1 MKKTVILLLLYFCGM
16 VCMAQN
22 PKPYFTLTPSVFK
35 SNEPL
40 YREFKNPFWA
50 VNPPCDSMKLE
61 CIKGQAKVW
70 LDEYGTWII
79 VPDKDTESV
88 WIGVICQNN
97 VIDTIEYKT
106 RNFECRDISL
116 RFKDDYF
123 PLVKQVRC
131 EPIVNFLSHR
141 YEWIS
146 SKFCKKKLKEYK
158 KTHKYEG
165 KLTLKE
171 ELVIHFEPELLE
183 QYFPQDL
190 RFGIDTCTIT
200 LYGKYD
206 KRTGKKPI
214 KYQKHYTSLKFEID
228 LEIIIEK
235 MQKGDLLNIA
245 IHNVLR
251 LNYAGQR
258 KPITTD
264 SYNGWGDD
272 SWANETEKTQTI
284 LNCLEKNFEIE

>member
-1 MKKTVILLLLYFCGM
+1 
-16 VCMAQN
+16 MAQN

-35 SNEPL
+35 SPKPL
-40 YREFKNPFWA
+40 YCEFKNPFWA
-50 VNPPCDSMKLE
+50 VNQPCDSMQLK
-61 CIKGQAKVW
+61 CIKGEAKVW

-79 VPDKDTESV
+79 VPGKDTESV

-116 RFKDDYF
+116 RFKDDYC
-123 PLVKQVRC
+123 PLLKQQRC
-131 EPIVNFLSHR
+131 DPANNLLSHL
-141 YEWIS
+141 YQEMP
-146 SKFCKKKLKEYK
+146 SKFLKEQLKEYK

-171 ELVIHFEPELLE
+171 ELDIHFEPELLE
-183 QYFPQDL
+183 QYYPQDL

-206 KRTGKKPI
+206 KRIGKKPI
-214 KYQKHYTSLKFEID
+214 KYQKHYTSLKFELD

-235 MQKGDLLNIA
+235 MQKGDFLNIA
-245 IHNVLR
+245 IRNVLR

-258 KPITTD
+258 KPITPD
-264 SYNGWGDD
+264 SYLGDGWGDD
-272 SWANETEKTQTI
+272 PGQMKQSRPKQY
-284 LNCLEKNFEIE
+284 